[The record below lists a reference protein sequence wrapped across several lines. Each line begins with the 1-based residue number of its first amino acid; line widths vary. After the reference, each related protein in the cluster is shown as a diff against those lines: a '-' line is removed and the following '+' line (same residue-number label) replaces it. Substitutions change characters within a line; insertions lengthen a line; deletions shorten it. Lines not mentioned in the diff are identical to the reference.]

1 MVHAIKGKE
10 SFVERKCGRLAKQAG
25 CILLKMRIKGW
36 PDRIL
41 IAPNGRVA
49 FIEFKREDGEL
60 EPLQRYHLRLLRT
73 MKFQAEECD
82 NVELFER
89 ILSETLGAT

>member
-1 MVHAIKGKE
+1 
-10 SFVERKCGRLAKQAG
+10 
-25 CILLKMRIKGW
+25 
-36 PDRIL
+36 
-41 IAPNGRVA
+41 
-49 FIEFKREDGEL
+49 L

-89 ILSETLGAT
+89 ILSETLGAA